1 MKKGTIDNYMI
12 TLLRYACTIIG
23 AALIGNAFGNM
34 NAGRPK
40 QGLKL
45 VLYDHCWRS
54 AEAWCLSS
62 ALSSKKNDDPV
73 WKWKLICSLLLLA
86 GSFALCSVV

>member
-45 VLYDHCWRS
+45 VVGIVIFM
-54 AEAWCLSS
+54 LSFVII
-62 ALSSKKNDDPV
+62 AY
-73 WKWKLICSLLLLA
+73 
-86 GSFALCSVV
+86 FE